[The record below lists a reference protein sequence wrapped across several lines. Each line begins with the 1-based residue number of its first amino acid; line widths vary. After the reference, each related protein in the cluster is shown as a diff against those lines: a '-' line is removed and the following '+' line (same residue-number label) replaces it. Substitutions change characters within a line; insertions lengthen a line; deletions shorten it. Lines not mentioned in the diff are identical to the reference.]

1 MLLSVLNPEV
11 IHSRS
16 SAYAFE
22 AKKKKKKNNEYVAS
36 STSVVKGR
44 LCLLLKT
51 HMMRNSPNVRMRL
64 NF

>member
-16 SAYAFE
+16 SAYAFVS
-22 AKKKKKKNNEYVAS
+22 KKKKKNNEYVAS

>member
-22 AKKKKKKNNEYVAS
+22 AKKKKKNNEHVAS

>member
-22 AKKKKKKNNEYVAS
+22 AKKKKKNNEYVAS